1 MTMQPTTPQ
10 PTIEQWIDIGV
21 LAQQAGRHEEAERWY
36 RAAYNLQP
44 NHFDALQ
51 LLGLVRIQQGDSDEG
66 ISFLQKALLI
76 RPTESVVLHNLGQAL
91 RRTGRNKEG
100 LELLRK
106 AHQADSTD
114 LQMILNLGLAE
125 FEQGFFS
132 EAVQLY
138 ERATEIAPENST
150 VHLYSGLAY
159 QQLNQP
165 QEAIIAF
172 ARAVDLD
179 PANGGAHFA
188 LGLAF
193 SNARE
198 YAAAAE
204 CFATALPMTG
214 IEQIQHLMIA
224 WGYAGLELGDWSVWP
239 RVLASINDQ
248 HIVPASYADPF
259 KTMHFPVSPDRLR
272 HAANDHARE
281 QRPFSLPDAI
291 MATRTPS
298 ARIRVAYVSPDFS
311 DHPVGRLIAPC
322 LAGHDRTQFEVH
334 SYGWGSTYDS
344 TRAQIVAASDHFTD
358 VSTLSDAQIAA
369 RMRAD
374 GIDIAVDLA
383 GYTANSRPRIFST
396 RAAPVQVS
404 WLGYPGTL
412 GTSETDYL
420 ISDVVTV
427 ENSEKQGITEA
438 VIRLPHGFMAYNP
451 ATQTAPTLG
460 RAAYGLPVDAIVLAC
475 FAQIR
480 KVNPLV
486 FDLWM
491 AILRELPT
499 TVLWLSDYPEDVRYR
514 LRTEAQRRSV
524 AAERL
529 IFASTTPDHSEYLA
543 RYAAV
548 DIVLDTFP
556 YGSHS
561 TALDALWTGT
571 PLIALRGE
579 TVASRISA
587 SLLVACN
594 LSDLVTDDFGQY
606 QRLAITLASNA
617 GALADLRRR
626 IATAAQCA
634 TPFNPLQLT
643 KQLEEAYARIHYAA
657 LDGRTPQSFDI
668 R

>member
-1 MTMQPTTPQ
+1 MTTQPTTAK

-21 LAQQAGRHEEAERWY
+21 LAQQVGRHEEAERWY

-44 NHFDALQ
+44 NHFDAVQ

-66 ISFLQKALLI
+66 ISLLRKALLI
-76 RPTESVVLHNLGQAL
+76 RPSESVVLHNLGQAL
-91 RRTGRNKEG
+91 RRTGRDEEG

-106 AHQADSTD
+106 AYQADSTD

-125 FEQGFFS
+125 FERGAFS

-138 ERATEIAPENST
+138 ERATQIAPENST

-165 QEAIIAF
+165 HQAIIAF
-172 ARAVDLD
+172 ARAIDVD

-188 LGLAF
+188 LGIAF
-193 SNARE
+193 SNVRE
-198 YAAAAE
+198 FAAAAE

-214 IEQIQHLMIA
+214 IEQTQHLMIA

-239 RVLASINDQ
+239 RVLDSINDQ
-248 HIVPASYADPF
+248 HIVPTSYADPF
-259 KTMHFPVSPDRLR
+259 KTMHFPVSPDLLR
-272 HAANDHARE
+272 HAATHHARD
-281 QRPFSLPDAI
+281 QRPFSLADAP
-291 MATRTPS
+291 MAKRTPS

-322 LAGHDRTQFEVH
+322 LALHNRTQFEVH
-334 SYGWGSTYDS
+334 SYGWGSSHDS

-374 GIDIAVDLA
+374 GIDIAIDLA
-383 GYTANSRPRIFST
+383 GYTADSRPRIFST

-427 ENSEKQGITEA
+427 DNREKQAITEA
-438 VIRLPHGFMAYNP
+438 VIRLPHGFMAYDP
-451 ATQTAPTLG
+451 TTRIAPTPG
-460 RAAYGLPVDAIVLAC
+460 RAAFGLPVDAIVLAC

-480 KVNPLV
+480 KVNPMV

-499 TVLWLSDYPEDVRYR
+499 TVLWLPDYPEDVRSR
-514 LRTEAQRRSV
+514 LRMEAQIRSV

-529 IFASTTPDHSEYLA
+529 IFATTTPDHSEYLA

-548 DIVLDTFP
+548 DIALDTFP

-571 PLIALRGE
+571 PLVALCGE

-587 SLLVACN
+587 SLLIACN
-594 LSDLVTDDFGQY
+594 LSDLVVNDFSQY
-606 QRLAITLASNA
+606 QRQVIALASNA
-617 GALADLRRR
+617 AALADVRRR
-626 IATAAQCA
+626 IATALRNAA
-634 TPFNPLQLT
+634 PFNPMQLT
-643 KQLEEAYARIHYAA
+643 KQLEEAYVRMHHAS
-657 LDGRTPQSFDI
+657 LDGRTAESFDI